1 MMTPSSGPTVE
12 QVERE
17 EHEMERSSHAIYG
30 LIIITSSLV
39 ADRAAAEDAAT
50 SLLVL
55 WGAGIVLIL
64 AHLYSAVVAEVG
76 EKGRWLSHTER
87 HVLITDN
94 VPVLAAV
101 VVPSL
106 LLVAAGTGRLELG
119 VALDVAIV
127 LSMVALFVVGI
138 YQARR
143 HGASSAVQVGLGT
156 LGGLIGVIVILMEW
170 LLAH

>member
-1 MMTPSSGPTVE
+1 MVTPSSGPTVE

-64 AHLYSAVVAEVG
+64 AHLYSAAVAEVG
-76 EKGRWLSHTER
+76 EKGRWLSHAER

-101 VVPSL
+101 VLPSL
-106 LLVAAGTGRLELG
+106 LLLVAGVGWLELS
-119 VALDVAIV
+119 VALDIAIA
-127 LSMVALFVVGI
+127 LSLAALFILGA

-143 HGASSAVQVGLGT
+143 HGASTAAQVGLGT